1 MYYVNFILLYNT
13 FISKFT
19 LSKGFFMR
27 VLGISTT
34 THTPNE
40 IHPIPSTSSTVLE
53 YFLNICDNI
62 DGFETK
68 YIDANQLHIVQNLSC
83 YSSGKENCAS
93 YDAGHYRCWAHKLS
107 HENPELY
114 GGKDQMSMIYDAIAW
129 ADVVFF
135 STSVRWTSHSAL
147 LQKIIERLNT
157 LENRFSTY
165 GERNPLE
172 NKKCGIIVVG
182 QHYQSQ
188 EIASRLVET
197 FAQIGFTTHTYGVF
211 TWQRSID
218 RGLEQV
224 GSNTPL
230 VLNYLKSFEG
240 IDQIERMFRF
250 LKIY

>member
-1 MYYVNFILLYNT
+1 MFVIIKKNNI
-13 FISKFT
+13 
-19 LSKGFFMR
+19 KGINMR

-40 IHPIPSTSSTVLE
+40 IHPTPASSTSVLK
-53 YFLNICDNI
+53 YFLQICNNI

-68 YIDANQLHIVQNLSC
+68 YIDANKLHIVENLSC
-83 YSSGKENCAS
+83 YSTDKKNCAS
-93 YDAGHYRCWAHKLS
+93 YDAGPYRCWAHKLS
-107 HENPELY
+107 HEDPKAY
-114 GGKDQMSMIYDAIAW
+114 GGKDQMSLIYDALEW

-147 LQKIIERLNT
+147 LQKIIERMNT
-157 LENRFSTY
+157 LENRYSVY
-165 GERNPLE
+165 GEANPLA

-197 FAQIGFTTHTYGVF
+197 FCQLGFTTHTYSVF
-211 TWQRSID
+211 TWQRSMD
-218 RGLEQV
+218 RGLEQN

-230 VLNYLKSFEG
+230 VLNYLKTADG
-240 IDQIERMFRF
+240 IDQIERMFKF
-250 LKIY
+250 LNIY